1 MLPSPWVKMWSH
13 AVACCVH
20 KGAPM
25 RDRSR
30 GGRYRSGGVVDSIL
44 STAQMNLWDSWDGE
58 EENRPMRSP

>member
-1 MLPSPWVKMWSH
+1 
-13 AVACCVH
+13 
-20 KGAPM
+20 M